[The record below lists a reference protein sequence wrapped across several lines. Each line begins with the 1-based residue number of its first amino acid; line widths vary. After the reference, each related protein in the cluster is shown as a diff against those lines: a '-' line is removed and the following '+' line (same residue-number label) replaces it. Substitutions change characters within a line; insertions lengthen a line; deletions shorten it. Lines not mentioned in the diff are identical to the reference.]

1 MTEAI
6 FGLVGVVVGGLL
18 TGLTQAWQQRRAARA
33 EMRAGARLI
42 SAELS
47 VLEVKLGR
55 YGDGESGRPELPAVV
70 DWPEHRAVIARE
82 LDRDDWV
89 MVARAYAMLELWEGD
104 QAAAA
109 ALAQDMHAARG
120 TLQGLEG

>member
-6 FGLVGVVVGGLL
+6 FGLVGVVVGGVL
-18 TGLTQAWQQRRAARA
+18 TGVVQAWQQRRTARA

-47 VLEVKLGR
+47 VLQERLRR
-55 YGDGESGRPELPAVV
+55 YGDGQTGRPELPDVV
-70 DWPEHRAVIARE
+70 WPAHRAVMARE

-89 MVARAYAMLELWEGD
+89 MVARAYALLELWEGD
-104 QAAAA
+104 RPAAA
-109 ALAQDMHAARG
+109 ALARDMDAARG
-120 TLQGLEG
+120 TLKGLDR

>member
-18 TGLTQAWQQRRAARA
+18 TGLMQAWQQRRTARA

-47 VLEVKLGR
+47 VLEDRLRR
-55 YGDGESGRPELPAVV
+55 YGDGATGQPELPDAV
-70 DWPEHRAVIARE
+70 DWPAHRAVMARE
-82 LDRDDWV
+82 LRRDDWV
-89 MVARAYAMLELWEGD
+89 TIARAYALLELWEGD

-109 ALAQDMHAARG
+109 ALAQ
-120 TLQGLEG
+120 

>member
-18 TGLTQAWQQRRAARA
+18 TGLMQAWQQRRTARA

-47 VLEVKLGR
+47 VLQERLRR
-55 YGDGESGRPELPAVV
+55 YGDGETERPDLPDVV
-70 DWPEHRAVIARE
+70 WPAHRAVMARE

-89 MVARAYAMLELWEGD
+89 TVARAYALLELWQGD

-109 ALAQDMHAARG
+109 ALAQDMNAARG
-120 TLQGLEG
+120 TLQDLDR